1 MAMDMREGLMRDLKT
16 AVAVTVLIWLYEDP
30 LVLNHMLNSVTV
42 NWSLSLWRY
51 SSLLGIRETQNKAT
65 MSHYTCPLEKL
76 LPCNWNSHIIGRH
89 VQWWNHFK
97 KQFNSSCKIKQIPLT
112 PTITIS
118 NFISVYSLKKNTMPI
133 RSVTQ
138 NTHRHFI
145 LNTKKLG
152 NKSWEDDCE
161 VHIIRKLFINKI
173 NELVLHIAWT
183 NLTVLCWVEESR
195 HKARSVGTHL

>member
-51 SSLLGIRETQNKAT
+51 SSLLGIMETQNKAT
-65 MSHYTCPLEKL
+65 MLHYTCPLEKL

-118 NFISVYSLKKNTMPI
+118 NFISVYSLKKNNTMPI
-133 RSVTQ
+133 GSAAQ

-152 NKSWEDDCE
+152 NKSWEDDCT
-161 VHIIRKLFINKI
+161 
-173 NELVLHIAWT
+173 LVKYI
-183 NLTVLCWVEESR
+183 
-195 HKARSVGTHL
+195 